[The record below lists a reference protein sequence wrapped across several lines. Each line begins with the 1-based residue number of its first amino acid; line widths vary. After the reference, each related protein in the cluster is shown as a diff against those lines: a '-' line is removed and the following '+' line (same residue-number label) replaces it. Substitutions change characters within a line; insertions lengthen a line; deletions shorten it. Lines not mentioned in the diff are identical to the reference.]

1 MAPQFK
7 TVFGVQF
14 TETILE
20 AGTQEPCHFWQR
32 ETRALDLPQTS
43 VIIALAALA
52 GGQQAG
58 TYLDRLP
65 ENELCLEERL
75 E

>member
-1 MAPQFK
+1 MFYRDKQDHLICPECLSSLYLL
-7 TVFGVQF
+7 G
-14 TETILE
+14 I
-20 AGTQEPCHFWQR
+20 
-32 ETRALDLPQTS
+32 
-43 VIIALAALA
+43 
-52 GGQQAG
+52 QQAG